1 MQGYEQYI
9 KPELGIVIALL
20 YVIGSFIK
28 NTEKVSDKW
37 IPTIL
42 GVLGVVVCLF
52 YVLGSEGISML
63 GIFTAVTQGVLCAGA
78 AVYVNQLIKQSSK

>member
-20 YVIGSFIK
+20 YVIGLFIK

-42 GVLGVVVCLF
+42 GVLGVIVCLF
-52 YVLGSEGISML
+52 YVIGSEGFSGI